1 MINIA
6 VTNLAAYNEGRLI
19 YKWLALPADE
29 NTIREAYKS
38 IGCDLDDEN
47 APESFISDYE
57 TTDEAAE
64 LNLSV
69 GEYENVWEL
78 NDLAERIAVLNSY
91 EMAELIAY
99 TEAYG
104 DRRED
109 IEDALDSLDN
119 MTFYEGY
126 TMEDLAEELV
136 EEGAYGDIPES
147 IACYIDYAAIARDL
161 SFDYTETSKGVIC
174 CA

>member
-1 MINIA
+1 M
-6 VTNLAAYNEGRLI
+6 
-19 YKWLALPADE
+19 
-29 NTIREAYKS
+29 S
-38 IGCDLDDEN
+38 
-47 APESFISDYE
+47 
-57 TTDEAAE
+57 
-64 LNLSV
+64 
-69 GEYENVWEL
+69 
-78 NDLAERIAVLNSY
+78 
-91 EMAELIAY
+91 ELIAY

-109 IEDALDSLDN
+109 IENALDSLDN

-136 EEGAYGDIPES
+136 EEGVFGDIPES

>member
-78 NDLAERIAVLNSY
+78 NDLAERIAVLN
-91 EMAELIAY
+91 L
-99 TEAYG
+99 
-104 DRRED
+104 
-109 IEDALDSLDN
+109 
-119 MTFYEGY
+119 TFYEGY

-136 EEGAYGDIPES
+136 EEGVFGDIPES
-147 IACYIDYAAIARDL
+147 IACYIDYEAIARDL
-161 SFDYTETSKGVIC
+161 SFDYTETSKGVIS

>member
-57 TTDEAAE
+57 TTDEAEE

-136 EEGAYGDIPES
+136 ADGVFGDIPES
-147 IACYIDYAAIARDL
+147 IACYIDYEAIARDL